1 MFILEYALIF
11 ERTSSA
17 NTIIIIKSVESVD
30 IKKIKKLLNKI
41 NKNSMIK
48 N

>member
-11 ERTSSA
+11 EYTSSA
-17 NTIIIIKSVESVD
+17 NITIIIKSVESVD